1 MGTKE
6 TQPKTSAATAP
17 RPVGMQTMSPDL
29 YLQIR
34 QAVVELAVRR

>member
-6 TQPKTSAATAP
+6 TQPKTSASST
-17 RPVGMQTMSPDL
+17 RPVGMQTMSSDL
-29 YLQIR
+29 YLKIR

>member
-6 TQPKTSAATAP
+6 TQPKMSSATSA
-17 RPVGMQTMSPDL
+17 RPVGMQTMTPDL

-34 QAVVELAVRR
+34 QAVVELTVRR